1 MGPHPVPAD
10 DGDVR
15 LALAAARAAAA
26 AIEPFT
32 CGTGA
37 CDPTAKADGSP
48 VTAADLAA
56 SAAAIAALRAGAPGD
71 VLVTEEAPPPEGWRQ
86 ARRVWFVDPIDGTRE
101 FVARI
106 PEWCVMIGLVEAGRP
121 KVGVVLDPNVG
132 TTHVGLVGAGAWS
145 IDRGGAWR
153 AVRPAPRTELRGAHD
168 VRSRFH
174 EPDEVT
180 RWAAWAGV
188 GPRTPCGSMG
198 LKAVRIVEGRADFH
212 LRPTGHCWYWDS
224 AGPAA
229 LMMAAGASIEAA
241 DGPLR
246 FDEPSLK
253 HQGIALC
260 APGLLPAIR
269 ASWAAWRAGPGRPT

>member
-1 MGPHPVPAD
+1 MVPLPGLAD
-10 DGDVR
+10 DADVQ
-15 LALAAARAAAA
+15 LALVAARAAAA
-26 AIEPFT
+26 AIEPFVF
-32 CGTGA
+32 GA
-37 CDPTAKADGSP
+37 GARDPTAKADGSP

-56 SAAAIAALRAGAPGD
+56 SVAALAVLRAGAPAD
-71 VLVTEEAPPPEGWRQ
+71 VLVTEEAPPPEGWRA

-121 KVGVVLDPNVG
+121 KVGVVLDPSAGV
-132 TTHVGLVGAGAWS
+132 TYAGLVGSGAWAL
-145 IDRGGAWR
+145 DRGGAWR
-153 AVRPAPRTELRGAHD
+153 PLRPAGRAELRGARD
-168 VRSRFH
+168 ARSRFH
-174 EPDEVT
+174 EPEEVT

-188 GPRTPCGSMG
+188 GERTACGSMG

-224 AGPAA
+224 AAPAA
-229 LMMAAGASIEAA
+229 LMLAAGATVEAA

-246 FDEPSLK
+246 FDEPSMR
-253 HQGIALC
+253 HQGIVLC

-269 ASWAAWRAGPGRPT
+269 ASWQAWRATQAG